1 VAFCLIGAAPP
12 PRRRGYRTFRLTND
26 FPYIHMLFGGYNLSG
41 DTWMFRIFFLLAAL
55 FPAQV
60 DTTFTV
66 EYGGK
71 KYEFH
76 ITDQDLQKTPAW
88 AANQENPPLSARG
101 AIDIATKQLAA
112 LLPNGKDWRL
122 YSVTLRPIE
131 NRWIYLVEFL
141 EPLRG
146 DNAGQQLSSAFQL
159 VVLMNG
165 VAITP
170 KVSP

>member
-1 VAFCLIGAAPP
+1 MFQILLLFAA
-12 PRRRGYRTFRLTND
+12 
-26 FPYIHMLFGGYNLSG
+26 ML
-41 DTWMFRIFFLLAAL
+41 
-55 FPAQV
+55 PAQV
-60 DTTFTV
+60 ETTFTV

-76 ITDQDLQKTPAW
+76 IPDQDLQKTPAW
-88 AANQENPPLSARG
+88 PATQESPPLSPRR
-101 AIDIATKQLAA
+101 AIDIASKQLAA

-122 YSVTLRPIE
+122 YSVTLRPMDD
-131 NRWIYLVEFL
+131 RWIYLVDFL
-141 EPLRG
+141 EPVRR
-146 DNAGQQLSSAFQL
+146 DNAAQQLSSSFQV

>member
-1 VAFCLIGAAPP
+1 
-12 PRRRGYRTFRLTND
+12 
-26 FPYIHMLFGGYNLSG
+26 
-41 DTWMFRIFFLLAAL
+41 MFRILFLFAAL
-55 FPAQV
+55 LPAQV
-60 DTTFTV
+60 ETTFTV

-76 ITDQDLQKTPAW
+76 IADQDLQKTPAW
-88 AANQENPPLSARG
+88 PPTQENPPLSPRRAV
-101 AIDIATKQLAA
+101 DIASKQLAA

-122 YSVTLRPIE
+122 YSVTLRPMDD
-131 NRWIYLVEFL
+131 RWIYLVDFL
-141 EPLRG
+141 EPLRR
-146 DNAGQQLSSAFQL
+146 DNSVQQLSSSFQI

>member
-1 VAFCLIGAAPP
+1 MLLQSLILVTA
-12 PRRRGYRTFRLTND
+12 
-26 FPYIHMLFGGYNLSG
+26 
-41 DTWMFRIFFLLAAL
+41 LLAAQ
-55 FPAQV
+55 AE
-60 DTTFTV
+60 TTFTV

-71 KYEFH
+71 KYVSR

-88 AANQENPPLSARG
+88 PAGQENPPLSPRR
-101 AIDIATKQLAA
+101 AIDVASKYLAT

-122 YSVTLRPIE
+122 HQVTLRPID

-146 DNAGQQLSSAFQL
+146 DGAGQQLSAGFQI

-165 VAITP
+165 VAVAP
-170 KVSP
+170 RVQ